1 MNDDTDEKREFER
14 LRTKQRLE
22 MLLHGSDETLLY
34 AVLASA
40 IRFGA
45 FASFLDDATKKRMLN
60 EAADYKDFYLHKAIQ
75 DAIRKRGDLER
86 VERTSS

>member
-1 MNDDTDEKREFER
+1 MNDDTDEKRVFER

-40 IRFGA
+40 IQFGA
-45 FASFLDDATKKRMLN
+45 FASFLDDATKKRMLD
-60 EAADYKDFYLHKAIQ
+60 EAANYRDFYLYKASRTRF
-75 DAIRKRGDLER
+75 ASRGR
-86 VERTSS
+86 ISAVERTSS